1 MREVLTSALHGLMTA
16 FTSFSAAIGSI
27 ALKNASEGQVT
38 TVISNFETHIRDL
51 TDEVSVSLSCSN
63 YSSGGQADLGSTFVR
78 RKKSMGGRSQRENF
92 VWRGR
97 SQT

>member
-1 MREVLTSALHGLMTA
+1 MLSEIDAVELL
-16 FTSFSAAIGSI
+16 
-27 ALKNASEGQVT
+27 LKAEN
-38 TVISNFETHIRDL
+38 NKF
-51 TDEVSVSLSCSN
+51 
-63 YSSGGQADLGSTFVR
+63 QADLGSTFVR